1 MRKYHPNDLFSLKRI
16 IELKESDFRIKF
28 RIKADQKMNSRI
40 ERVIIRGIDE
50 YWISL
55 TGILRKIMQEELNFI
70 EQPI

>member
-16 IELKESDFRIKF
+16 IELKESDL
-28 RIKADQKMNSRI
+28 RIKADQKMDSRI

-50 YWISL
+50 YWIS
-55 TGILRKIMQEELNFI
+55 GILRKIMQEELNFI

>member
-16 IELKESDFRIKF
+16 IEPLKESDL
-28 RIKADQKMNSRI
+28 RIKADQKMDSRI

-50 YWISL
+50 YWIS
-55 TGILRKIMQEELNFI
+55 GILRKIMQEELNFI

>member
-16 IELKESDFRIKF
+16 IELKESDL

>member
-16 IELKESDFRIKF
+16 IEPLKESDL
-28 RIKADQKMNSRI
+28 RIKADQKMDSRI

>member
-16 IELKESDFRIKF
+16 IELKESDL
-28 RIKADQKMNSRI
+28 RIKADQKMDSRI

>member
-16 IELKESDFRIKF
+16 IELKESDL

-40 ERVIIRGIDE
+40 ERVLIRGIDE

>member
-16 IELKESDFRIKF
+16 IELKESDL

-40 ERVIIRGIDE
+40 KRVIIRGIDE